1 MPYMDIWMYNSRPR
15 IKVFLCYFLI
25 FIAFFIFSDIMI
37 FLYTK
42 SSFKPMESY
51 EIQTTSPEITVS
63 LAESSKASGN
73 VKGTIKNNT
82 EEELVNKYIKF
93 DFYTPRDVNVGTKYI
108 KIDKLE
114 KDEEKNYELGFRY
127 SDVSSVKINVV
138 EEDQAKNATAEELEI
153 SPVITTV
160 GLIGKILALYVVF

>member
-1 MPYMDIWMYNSRPR
+1 MSYMDIWMYNSRPR

-37 FLYTK
+37 FLYVRST
-42 SSFKPMESY
+42 FKPMESY
-51 EIQTTSPEITVS
+51 EIQAINPEITVS
-63 LAESSKASGN
+63 LAEASKTSGN

-82 EEELVNKYIKF
+82 EEELINKYIKF

-114 KDEEKNYELGFRY
+114 REEEKSYELGFRY
-127 SDVSSVKINVV
+127 SNVSSMKISVV
-138 EEDQAKNATAEELEI
+138 NEEEAQNATAEELEI

-160 GLIGKILALYVVF
+160 GLIGKILALYVIF